1 MADSADTSKT
11 APESLEGGN
20 YEVIHE
26 RLVGQG
32 RQLADKI
39 EALNSRRH
47 EVFGGTEL
55 EVVANE
61 RIRTEHNCV
70 PRDIHAIQGNVL
82 FGYNVFVGLKK
93 ETVVPDVFSLHQFA
107 QNEDGPEG
115 SYDLGAL
122 SRDFG
127 DAFLADQAFEKDF
140 QELYRYY
147 DQTRLLRLR
156 KVGGKLLA
164 VFQTGATTDEV
175 RVFRWKEHP
184 DGKLTYMDSRGDI
197 DDVLPSRYDFEW
209 TATTRDDQ
217 VPGRFPHMSILDRCF
232 VETTGGDLTIK
243 VENNTETGRGIY
255 AEPVVDENQTLDDG
269 EFFYAQLG
277 GLILLKIRP
286 FREEEWRYLVFNTR
300 SQSVQRIDAIGQ
312 ACRQLPED
320 HGIIFP
326 GGYYLQTGES
336 KIFDAAR
343 EGLELTQVVKSPNG
357 EDILYVFHRDDE
369 GRYELLPYNVIRKES
384 QAPIQCHGYSIFE
397 DGQMLVFKAL
407 SDEPSRVH
415 PMQIWQTPFFSAE
428 HAAAAP
434 TDGSFLA
441 KVGNAELVRGISE
454 AYSLKRLIELPN
466 PERRT
471 FDELIENVS
480 SLMDAYYWL
489 GNDEVGLLKVLGEVR
504 RTAELVVDE
513 YEKVLALRS
522 HAASVLAE
530 ATTAHDEL
538 TKEVEAA
545 GGHSV
550 SEYMTLLSALRR
562 QRGHLITLKDTRY
575 IDGDALEA
583 REEQVVEQFD
593 KVSRDCVRFLLGD
606 DAFAPITKE
615 LSECLVASDEVQ
627 RVAEIN
633 PIIERASE
641 VSEGLALISEV
652 VSGLEVDDATS
663 RTTILETI
671 SHVFAQLNQL
681 RAALTQRR
689 RALLKTEGGA
699 EFAAQL
705 SLLAQSVTS
714 ALSMASTP
722 DRVDEERARLMVQLE
737 ELEARFSEFD
747 DFLEEIATKREEIY
761 DAFSAKR
768 QTLVEAQQRRA
779 ENLMKAAGRIVDGVE
794 RRSRKMTSADELNSY
809 LAADPMVMKL
819 RQLVESLRDLG
830 DSVKAD
836 DVEARL
842 KAIRQDSI
850 RGLRDRLELFEDGN
864 LIKLG
869 THRFSVNEQALD
881 LALVPRGDSLSFHLT
896 GTDFYETV
904 VDEEFGAT
912 KAFWSQ
918 QLVSENEDV
927 YRAEYLAAT
936 VLFEAESDQ
945 GELTMEAL
953 RDAQRNEGLPR
964 LVSKV
969 AAARYDE
976 GYEGGVHDADAA
988 RILDRLL
995 LARESGGLLR
1005 YASSARS
1012 LAWIYWSRL
1021 EERGEKQN
1029 SLARRAASYGR
1040 LEKAFG
1046 STHEQLQF
1054 GLELGGAIEAFRTE
1068 HELDFSE
1075 HDSEVAGHYLT
1086 QELAEERPRFTTSR
1100 DAVWLKDELLSALE
1114 SAGSR
1119 RAFEDDMNALAATPA
1134 AQVALAS
1141 AWMDGFV
1148 RKGGEEV
1155 AARAHSATEAT
1166 ALLLSEKL
1174 DRNPSDALT
1183 TLKVEGLLGQHS
1195 RITDQSLVI
1204 RLDEFLGRLTAF
1216 QNERVPAYKAYRRVR
1231 HDLLTTTRETL
1242 RLEEFRPKVMSAF
1255 VRNRLVNEVYL
1266 PLVGDNLAKQI
1277 GAAGNEK
1284 RSDLM
1289 GLLLLI
1295 SPPGYGKTTLMEYVA
1310 NRLGLVFMKVNGPA
1324 LGHGVH
1330 SLDPTEAP
1338 NATARQEVEKINL
1351 AFEMGNNVMLYL
1363 DDIQHTHPELLQKF
1377 ISLCDAQRRVEGV
1390 WKGKTKTYDLR
1401 GKKFCVVMAG
1411 NPYTESGDRFQ
1422 IPDMLSNR
1430 ADVYNLG
1437 DVLSGREE
1445 QFAMSYLENALSSN
1459 RVLAPLSARE
1469 QGDVYKII
1477 KMSAGEDVPTS
1488 DLSHDY
1494 SAAELNEMKAVFQRL
1509 TTVRDVL
1516 LQVNRQYIDSASQED
1531 SFRTEPPF
1539 KLQGSYRD
1547 MNKLAEKVASAMNED
1562 ELERLID
1569 DHYNAESQT
1578 LTSGAEQNRL
1588 KLSEM
1593 RGRLT
1598 DEEAKRWA
1606 DIKEEYRRQKAM
1618 GGAED
1623 DPVTRVTGTLSSLGK
1638 DLRAAMA
1645 ESVDA
1650 LRAKDSTPVEVE
1662 TQRDSEAQQLQNELL
1677 RTLTPRIGELQQALQ
1692 ALREPRVIHVEGAPS
1707 AQAGAGVDE
1716 NVSAMLAEQI
1726 RIVEESLVPLAK
1738 KASQDLSDSK
1748 ELHNH
1753 IIQLMDLMHRVD
1765 NKLRSLHEL

>member
-1 MADSADTSKT
+1 MADSADTSSKSK
-11 APESLEGGN
+11 ADEPLEGGN

-32 RQLADKI
+32 RALAEKI

-107 QNEDGPEG
+107 ESDG

-197 DDVLPSRYDFEW
+197 DDVLPNRYDFEW

-243 VENNTETGRGIY
+243 VENNTESGRGIY
-255 AEPVVDENQTLDDG
+255 AEPVDDENQTLDDG

-415 PMQIWQTPFFSAE
+415 PMQIWRTPFFSAE

-471 FDELIENVS
+471 FDELIENVA
-480 SLMDAYYWL
+480 SLIDAYYWL
-489 GNDEVGLLKVLGEVR
+489 GNDEVGLLEILGEVR

-522 HAASVLAE
+522 HAASVLTE
-530 ATTAHDEL
+530 ATAAHDEL

-550 SEYMTLLSALRR
+550 SEYMALLSALRR

-575 IDGDALEA
+575 IDGDILEA

-606 DAFAPITKE
+606 DAFAPITRE
-615 LSECLVASDEVQ
+615 LSECLTASGEVQ

-633 PIIERASE
+633 PIIQRAEE

-663 RTTILETI
+663 RTSILETI

-681 RAALTQRR
+681 RAALTQKR

-705 SLLAQSVTS
+705 GLLAQSVTS
-714 ALSMASTP
+714 ALSMAATP

-747 DFLEEIATKREEIY
+747 EFLEEIATKREEIY

-794 RRSRKMTSADELNSY
+794 RRSRKMTSADELNAY

-819 RQLVESLRDLG
+819 RQLVESLRELG

-881 LALVPRGDSLSFHLT
+881 LALVPRGDSLAFHLT

-904 VDEEFGAT
+904 DDEDFGKT
-912 KAFWSQ
+912 KPFWTQ

-927 YRAEYLAAT
+927 YRAEFLAAS
-936 VLFEAESDQ
+936 VLFEAES
-945 GELTMEAL
+945 GESELTLEVL
-953 RDAQRNEGLPR
+953 RAAQRDEGGLR
-964 LVSKV
+964 GLVSKI
-969 AAARYDE
+969 AAGRYDE

-995 LARESGGLLR
+995 VARESGGLLR

-1012 LAWIYWSRL
+1012 LAWLYWSRL
-1021 EERGEKQN
+1021 ETRGEEQS
-1029 SLARRAASYGR
+1029 SLARRAASFGR

-1046 STHEQLQF
+1046 STHEQLRF
-1054 GLELGGAIEAFRTE
+1054 GEELGGAIDAFRVE
-1068 HELDFSE
+1068 HKLEFSA
-1075 HDSEVAGHYLT
+1075 HDAEVAGHYLT

-1100 DAVWLKDELLSALE
+1100 DAVWLKDELLAALE

-1119 RAFEDDMNALAATPA
+1119 RAFEDDINALQSSPA
-1134 AQVALAS
+1134 AQLTLAS

-1148 RKGGEEV
+1148 RTGSEEV
-1155 AARAHSATEAT
+1155 AVRAHSATEAT

-1183 TLKVEGLLGQHS
+1183 TLSVDGLLGQHA

-1204 RLDEFLGRLTAF
+1204 RLDEFLGRLATF
-1216 QNERVPAYKAYRRVR
+1216 QNERVPAYKAYRSVR
-1231 HDLLTTTRETL
+1231 HELLATTRETL

-1324 LGHGVH
+1324 LGHSVH
-1330 SLDPTEAP
+1330 SLDPSEAP

-1411 NPYTESGDRFQ
+1411 NPYTESGERFQ

-1469 QGDVYKII
+1469 QSDVYKII
-1477 KMSAGEDVPTS
+1477 KMSAGQDVPTS

-1494 SAAELNEMKAVFQRL
+1494 SGAELNEMKAVFARL
-1509 TTVRDVL
+1509 TKVRDVL

-1547 MNKLAEKVASAMNED
+1547 MNKLAEKVASAMNDD

-1593 RGRLT
+1593 RGRLSE
-1598 DEEAKRWA
+1598 DEAKRWEE
-1606 DIKEEYRRQKAM
+1606 IKEEYRRQKAM

-1645 ESVDA
+1645 ESVDS
-1650 LRAKDSTPVEVE
+1650 LRAKDVAPVPLE
-1662 TQRDSEAQQLQNELL
+1662 TQPDSEAQQLQNELL
-1677 RTLTPRIGELQQALQ
+1677 RTLTPRIDELQQALQ
-1692 ALREPRVIHVEGAPS
+1692 ALREPRVIHVEGVPS
-1707 AQAGAGVDE
+1707 GQTAASVDE

>member
-1 MADSADTSKT
+1 MADSADKSKD

-20 YEVIHE
+20 YDVIHE

-32 RQLADKI
+32 RKLAGKI

-93 ETVVPDVFSLHQFA
+93 ETVVSDVFSLHQFA
-107 QNEDGPEG
+107 QTESG
-115 SYDLGAL
+115 YDLGAL

-184 DGKLTYMDSRGDI
+184 DGKLTYVDSRGDI

-209 TATTRDDQ
+209 KPTTRDDQ
-217 VPGRFPHMSILDRCF
+217 VTGRFPHLSILDLCF

-336 KIFDAAR
+336 KIFDAAHK
-343 EGLELTQVVKSPNG
+343 GLELTQVIKSPNG

-384 QAPIQCHGYSIFE
+384 QAPIQCHGYSVFE

-415 PMQIWQTPFFSAE
+415 PMQIWQTPFFSAD
-428 HAAAAP
+428 HAATAP

-454 AYSLKRLIELPN
+454 AYSLKRLIELPD

-471 FDELIENVS
+471 FDELIENAA

-489 GNDEVGLLKVLGEVR
+489 GNDEVGLLEILGEVR

-530 ATTAHDEL
+530 ATASHDEL
-538 TKEVEAA
+538 TQKVEAS

-550 SEYMTLLSALRR
+550 DEYMTLLSALRR
-562 QRGHLITLKDTRY
+562 QRGQLITLKDTRY
-575 IDGDALEA
+575 IDGEVLEA
-583 REEQVVEQFD
+583 REEQVIEQFD
-593 KVSRDCVRFLLGD
+593 RVSRDCVRFLLGD

-615 LSECLVASDEVQ
+615 LSDCLSAADEVE

-633 PIIERASE
+633 PIIERATE

-663 RTTILETI
+663 RTSILETI
-671 SHVFAQLNQL
+671 SQVFAQLNQL
-681 RAALTQRR
+681 RAALTQKRM
-689 RALLKTEGGA
+689 ALLKVEGGA

-705 SLLAQSVTS
+705 GLLAQSVTS
-714 ALSMASTP
+714 ALSMANTP

-737 ELEARFSEFD
+737 ELEARFTEFD
-747 DFLEEIATKREEIY
+747 EFLEEIATKREEIY

-794 RRSRKMTSADELNSY
+794 RRSRSMKSADELNAY

-819 RQLVESLRDLG
+819 RQLVESLRSLG

-881 LALVPRGDSLSFHLT
+881 LALVPRDDALAFHMT
-896 GTDFYETV
+896 GTDFYETID
-904 VDEEFGAT
+904 DEDFGKT
-912 KAFWSQ
+912 KEFWSQ
-918 QLVSENEDV
+918 QLVSEDEDV
-927 YRAEYLAAT
+927 YRAEFLAAT

-945 GELTMEAL
+945 GELSLEVL
-953 RDAQRNEGLPR
+953 RDAQRSEGGLGK

-969 AAARYDE
+969 AAGRYDE

-988 RILDRLL
+988 RILERLL
-995 LARESGGLLR
+995 VARESGGLLR
-1005 YASSARS
+1005 YASSARA
-1012 LAWIYWSRL
+1012 LAWLFWSRL
-1021 EERGEKQN
+1021 EERG
-1029 SLARRAASYGR
+1029 SLARRAASFGR

-1046 STHEQLQF
+1046 STQEQLQL
-1054 GLELGGAIEAFRTE
+1054 GEELGNAVEAFRIE
-1068 HELDFSE
+1068 HQLDFSAQ
-1075 HDSEVAGHYLT
+1075 DAEVAGHYLT
-1086 QELAEERPRFTTSR
+1086 QELAVDSPRFTTSR
-1100 DAVWLKDELLSALE
+1100 DAVWLKGEFLSALE

-1119 RAFEDDMNALAATPA
+1119 RAFEDDINALVGTPA
-1134 AQVALAS
+1134 AQIALAR

-1148 RKGGEEV
+1148 RRGGDEV
-1155 AARAHSATEAT
+1155 ARRAHSSTEAT

-1174 DRNPSDALT
+1174 DRHPSDALT
-1183 TLKVEGLLGQHS
+1183 TLKVEGLLGQHA
-1195 RITDQSLVI
+1195 RIVDQSLVI
-1204 RLDEFLGRLTAF
+1204 RLDEFLARLTTF
-1216 QNERVPAYKAYRRVR
+1216 QNERVPAYKEYRRVR
-1231 HDLLTTTRETL
+1231 HELLTTTRESL

-1284 RSDLM
+1284 RTDLM

-1330 SLDPTEAP
+1330 SLDPAEAP

-1459 RVLAPLSARE
+1459 RVLAPLSARD

-1477 KMSAGEDVPTS
+1477 RMSAGEDVPTS

-1494 SAAELNEMKAVFQRL
+1494 SAAELNEMKAVFERL
-1509 TTVRDVL
+1509 TKLRDVL
-1516 LQVNRQYIDSASQED
+1516 LLVNRQYIDSASQED

-1547 MNKLAEKVASAMNED
+1547 MNKLAEKVASAMNEE

-1593 RGRLT
+1593 RGRLS
-1598 DEEAKRWA
+1598 DEERERWES
-1606 DIKEEYRRQKAM
+1606 IKEEYRRQKAM

-1623 DPVTRVTGTLSSLGK
+1623 DPVTRVTGTLSNLGK
-1638 DLRAAMA
+1638 ELRAAMA

-1650 LRAKDSTPVEVE
+1650 LRAKDTKPAVPE
-1662 TQRDSEAQQLQNELL
+1662 TQLVSEAQQLQNELL

-1692 ALREPRVIHVEGAPS
+1692 ALREPRVIQLEGAPI
-1707 AQAGAGVDE
+1707 AQASGANVDS
-1716 NVSAMLAEQI
+1716 NVSTMLAEQI

-1738 KASQDLSDSK
+1738 KANQDLSDSK
-1748 ELHNH
+1748 ELHDH

>member
-1 MADSADTSKT
+1 MADSADKS
-11 APESLEGGN
+11 ESLEGGN
-20 YEVIHE
+20 YEVIHA

-32 RQLADKI
+32 KELADKI
-39 EALNSRRH
+39 EALNARRH

-70 PRDIHAIQGNVL
+70 PRDIHAIQGKVL

-93 ETVVPDVFSLHQFA
+93 ETVVSDVFSLHQFA
-107 QNEDGPEG
+107 QDENG
-115 SYDLGAL
+115 YDLNAL
-122 SRDFG
+122 PRDFG

-147 DQTRLLRLR
+147 DQTKLLRLR
-156 KVGGKLLA
+156 KVGGRLLA

-197 DDVLPSRYDFEW
+197 DDVLPNRYDFEW
-209 TATTRDDQ
+209 TATTRSDQ
-217 VPGRFPHMSILDRCF
+217 VSGRFPHLSILDLCF

-255 AEPVVDENQTLDDG
+255 AEPVADENQTLDDG

-300 SQSVQRIDAIGQ
+300 SQRVQRIDAIGQ

-336 KIFDAAR
+336 KVFDAAR

-415 PMQIWQTPFFSAE
+415 PMQIWRTPFFSAE

-454 AYSLKRLIELPN
+454 AYSIRRLIDLPN
-466 PERRT
+466 PDRRT
-471 FDELIENVS
+471 FDELIESVTS
-480 SLMDAYYWL
+480 FTDAYYWL
-489 GNDEVGLLKVLGEVR
+489 GNDEIGLLSVVGEVR

-513 YEKVLALRS
+513 YEKVVALRS

-530 ATTAHDEL
+530 ATASHDEL
-538 TKEVEAA
+538 TKRVEAS

-562 QRGHLITLKDTRY
+562 QRGQLITLKDTRY
-575 IDGDALEA
+575 IDGDVLEA
-583 REEQVVEQFD
+583 REAQVVEQFD
-593 KVSRDCVRFLLGD
+593 RVSRDCVRFLLGD

-615 LSECLVASDEVQ
+615 LSECLAASDEVQ

-633 PIIERASE
+633 PIIERAAE
-641 VSEGLALISEV
+641 VSDGLALISEV

-663 RTTILETI
+663 RTSILETI
-671 SHVFAQLNQL
+671 SQVFAQLNQL
-681 RAALTQRR
+681 GAALTQKR

-705 SLLAQSVTS
+705 NLLAQSVTS
-714 ALSMASTP
+714 ALSMASAP

-747 DFLEEIATKREEIY
+747 EFLEEIAKKREEIY

-794 RRSRKMTSADELNSY
+794 RRSRKMGSADELNAY

-819 RQLVESLRDLG
+819 RQLVENLRGLG

-842 KAIRQDSI
+842 KAIRQDSV

-869 THRFSVNEQALD
+869 THRFSVNEQSLD
-881 LALVPRGDSLSFHLT
+881 LALVPRGDSLAFHLT
-896 GTDFYETV
+896 GTDYYENV
-904 VDEEFGAT
+904 VDDEFAKT
-912 KAFWSQ
+912 QAFWTQ
-918 QLVSENEDV
+918 QLVSENDNV

-936 VLFEAESDQ
+936 VLFEAESKQ
-945 GELTMEAL
+945 GDLTLAGL
-953 RDAQRNEGLPR
+953 RDAQRIEGGLAKV
-964 LVSKV
+964 VSKI

-976 GYEGGVHDADAA
+976 GYEGGVHDSDAA
-988 RILDRLL
+988 KILDRLL

-1005 YASSARS
+1005 YASSARA

-1021 EERGEKQN
+1021 EGQAETRD
-1029 SLARRAASYGR
+1029 SLARRAASFGR
-1040 LEKAFG
+1040 LERAFG
-1046 STHEQLQF
+1046 STREQLRF
-1054 GLELGGAIEAFRTE
+1054 GEELGEAIDAFRVE
-1068 HELDFSE
+1068 HALDFSGQ
-1075 HDSEVAGHYLT
+1075 DADVAGHYLA
-1086 QELAEERPRFTTSR
+1086 QELAQERPRFTTSR
-1100 DAVWLKDELLSALE
+1100 DAVWLRDQFYSALE

-1119 RAFEDDMNALAATPA
+1119 RAFEDDLSALTNAPA

-1148 RKGGEEV
+1148 AMGDDDV
-1155 AARAHSATEAT
+1155 ATRAHSSTEAT
-1166 ALLLSEKL
+1166 ALLLSESL
-1174 DRNPSDALT
+1174 DRSPSDALT
-1183 TLKVEGLLGQHS
+1183 TLLVDGLLGQHP

-1204 RLDEFLGRLTAF
+1204 RLDEFLARLATF
-1216 QNERVPAYKAYRRVR
+1216 HSETVPAYKAYRRVR
-1231 HDLLTTTRETL
+1231 HELLATTRESL

-1284 RSDLM
+1284 RTDLM

-1411 NPYTESGDRFQ
+1411 NPYTESGERFQ

-1469 QGDVYKII
+1469 QADVYKII
-1477 KMSAGEDVPTS
+1477 KMSAGQDVPTS

-1494 SAAELNEMKAVFQRL
+1494 SAAELNEMKAVFARL
-1509 TTVRDVL
+1509 TKVRDVL
-1516 LQVNRQYIDSASQED
+1516 LRVNRQYIDSASQED

-1547 MNKLAEKVASAMNED
+1547 MNKLAEKVASAMNEE
-1562 ELERLID
+1562 ELQRLID

-1593 RGRLT
+1593 RGRMS
-1598 DEEAKRWA
+1598 DEERARWA
-1606 DIKEEYRRQKAM
+1606 AIKDEYRRQKAM

-1623 DPVTRVTGTLSSLGK
+1623 DPVTRVTGTLSNLGK
-1638 DLRAAMA
+1638 ELRAAMV
-1645 ESVDA
+1645 ESVGA
-1650 LRAKDSTPVEVE
+1650 LRAKDAEPVAAEVAPNP
-1662 TQRDSEAQQLQNELL
+1662 QRDSEAQTLQNELI
-1677 RTLTPRIGELQQALQ
+1677 RTLAPRIDELQQALV
-1692 ALREPRVIHVEGAPS
+1692 ALREPRIIQLESPPRSEA
-1707 AQAGAGVDE
+1707 AVDA